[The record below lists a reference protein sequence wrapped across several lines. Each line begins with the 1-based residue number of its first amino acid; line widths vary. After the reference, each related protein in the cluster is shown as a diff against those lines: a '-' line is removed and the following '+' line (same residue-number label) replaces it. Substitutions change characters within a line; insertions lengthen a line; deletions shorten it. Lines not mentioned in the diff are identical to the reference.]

1 MDSAHPID
9 VDNDS
14 ELTLLHTGDTLT
26 LDDGEHPLIKALTA
40 AQEAHDDAE
49 FNLIVARMPLD
60 YRLMINGIYYVKYDP
75 YRPKKSVRTAWYWL
89 PSQATELIRTSKGIY

>member
-14 ELTLLHTGDTLT
+14 ELTSLHTRDTPT
-26 LDDGEHPLIKALTA
+26 LDDGEHPSIKALTA

-49 FNLIVARMPLD
+49 FNLIVARMPSD
-60 YRLMINGIYYVKYDP
+60 HRLMINGLNLATPFYQAQQL
-75 YRPKKSVRTAWYWL
+75 RPR
-89 PSQATELIRTSKGIY
+89 KGIAHPLDRRSNLPQSR